1 MVLVS
6 MKLLTSPISF
16 NVDIHGIDIGIDSQ
30 SLTIPYGFD
39 ELSNLIGTNAENNRK
54 ILEFA
59 TCKKCELIEHVVL
72 NDEETRHP
80 KISIICRDLEQGY
93 YLVVSVQAS
102 NNKNECLASY
112 LYLFSQTKKVGRL
125 EQAWHDLT
133 RRASSEDWDVLD
145 QILID
150 TSMEKMICF
159 DTKYFDEHEELK
171 ESDFFREQANYFIS
185 DYEGDQLPALMAL
198 DRDNCRGLC
207 AILNHHD
214 GFAAHAIVGDNFEET
229 LVDFKSLH
237 EGYEALGI
245 EMTLRHAYIPFEDT
259 LDSILRYAEDGEI
272 DTDILDQLNEFERE
286 KVERIILEREDI
298 ILDDEFI
305 RELTTLSPQEIEII
319 AKRSSQKKS

>member
-1 MVLVS
+1 MR
-6 MKLLTSPISF
+6 LLMSPISF
-16 NVDIHGIDIGIDSQ
+16 NVDIHDINITIDSQ

-39 ELSNLIGTNAENNRK
+39 RLSNLIGTNAENTRK

-72 NDEETRHP
+72 NDEETHHP
-80 KISIICRDLEQGY
+80 KIAIICRDLEQGY

-102 NNKNECLASY
+102 NNQNECLASY
-112 LYLFSQTKKVGRL
+112 LYLFSQTKEVGKL

-133 RRASSEDWDVLD
+133 QRASSEDWDILD
-145 QILID
+145 RILID

-159 DTKYFDEHEELK
+159 DTKYFDEHEDLE
-171 ESDFFREQANYFIS
+171 ESHFFREQADYFIS
-185 DYEGDQLPALMAL
+185 EYEGNQLPALMVL
-198 DRDNCRGLC
+198 EPDNHRGLC

-214 GFAAHAIVGDNFEET
+214 GFAAHVIVGDNFEET
-229 LVDFKSLH
+229 LVSFKSLH

-245 EMTLRHAYIPFEDT
+245 QMTLRHAYIPFEDT
-259 LDSILRYAEDGEI
+259 LKSILRYAEDGEI
-272 DTDILDQLNEFERE
+272 DTDILDRLNEFDRE

-298 ILDDEFI
+298 ILDDDFLS
-305 RELTTLSPQEIEII
+305 ELKTLRPQEIEII